1 MARDASPASIVD
13 VLLPFWCTHSRPQGD
28 GRRQQRHQYWLKRLA
43 IVGHDIGKW
52 VKIGTQ
58 KEVPVRCFEH
68 VHQARDLYKSWT
80 TTKNH
85 ITNVYLGISLGVTI
99 SS

>member
-1 MARDASPASIVD
+1 MGVGSSDINIGWSDFADLDGVRIFD
-13 VLLPFWCTHSRPQGD
+13 V
-28 GRRQQRHQYWLKRLA
+28 GRRHDLA